1 MYRSTLLGICTLLAF
16 VDAEPA
22 AGQQRVDG
30 MTFARMVTASD
41 AFEVQSS
48 QLALQRSTNP
58 RVRGFAQQMAND
70 HSATSAALQQSAP
83 MLAAFSSPFGRL
95 DPRHAGMLSQ
105 LSGLNGP
112 TFERLYAQMQLAS
125 HQEVVA
131 LFSSYARSG
140 DDPRLVSFARTTLPR
155 LRNHLVMAR
164 RL

>member
-1 MYRSTLLGICTLLAF
+1 
-16 VDAEPA
+16 
-22 AGQQRVDG
+22 
-30 MTFARMVTASD
+30 
-41 AFEVQSS
+41 
-48 QLALQRSTNP
+48 
-58 RVRGFAQQMAND
+58 
-70 HSATSAALQQSAP
+70 